1 MPRKSDRPYK
11 GKANLDVL
19 FGEEESQTAPQT
31 VPCDS
36 ITLPASQ
43 PRRYFDPVKME
54 QLIESVKAH
63 GVLEN
68 LLISPLPDKDSSY
81 ELIAGERR
89 YRAALAAGLKEVPVT
104 IRSLSDEQ
112 ALQISLV
119 ENLLREDLN
128 PVEETEGILQ
138 LLALRLNVA
147 SVEVTSVL
155 HRMRDEQRGKVPH
168 NVMGNSQGQTIQAV
182 FEELGSITWESFV
195 SNRLPLLNLPEDIK
209 DSLQTGKIAYTKATA
224 IARLK
229 EQPERQEL
237 LEAAIAEDLSLSE
250 IKERIKSIQAAK
262 RSQDEEQPSSLK
274 SRVDR
279 AYAKIKKS
287 KIWDDPKKKRQL
299 EKLLAQLEAL
309 GESVKP

>member
-31 VPCDS
+31 VPLDS
-36 ITLPASQ
+36 ITLPPSQ
-43 PRRYFDPVKME
+43 PRRYFDPAKME
-54 QLIESVKAH
+54 QLIASVKTH

-68 LLISPLPDKDSSY
+68 LLIRPLPDQDSSY

-89 YRAALAAGLKEVPVT
+89 YRAALAARLKEVPVT
-104 IRSLSDEQ
+104 IRSLTDEQ

-128 PVEETEGILQ
+128 PVEQTEGILQ

-147 SVEVTSVL
+147 SVEVTSLL

-168 NVMGNSQGQTIQAV
+168 NVMGNEQGQTIQAV

-195 SNRLPLLNLPEDIK
+195 SNRLPLLNLKEEIK
-209 DSLQTGKIAYTKATA
+209 DALQTGKIAYTKATA
-224 IARLK
+224 LARIKDDEARQSLLEEAIEQDLPLSQIRQRIKAIQFRSESKSPSSQIEDTTRRLK
-229 EQPERQEL
+229 
-237 LEAAIAEDLSLSE
+237 
-250 IKERIKSIQAAK
+250 AAK
-262 RSQDEEQPSSLK
+262 LWEN
-274 SRVDR
+274 
-279 AYAKIKKS
+279 
-287 KIWDDPKKKRQL
+287 PKKWKRVQA
-299 EKLLAQLEAL
+299 LLQKLEAL
-309 GESVKP
+309 IEEE

>member
-31 VPCDS
+31 VPIDS

-43 PRRYFDPVKME
+43 PRRYFDPAKME
-54 QLIESVKAH
+54 QLIASVKAH

-68 LLISPLPDKDSSY
+68 LLIRPLPDKDSSY

-89 YRAALAAGLKEVPVT
+89 YRAALSAGLKEVPAT
-104 IRSLSDEQ
+104 IRSLTDEQ

-128 PVEETEGILQ
+128 PVEQTEGILQ

-147 SVEVTSVL
+147 SVEVTSLL

-168 NVMGNSQGQTIQAV
+168 NVMGNEQGQTIQAV

-195 SNRLPLLNLPEDIK
+195 SNRLPLLNLKEEIK
-209 DSLQTGKIAYTKATA
+209 DALQTGKIAYTKATA
-224 IARLK
+224 LARIKDDEARQSLLEEAIEQDLPLSQIRQRIKAIQFRSESKSPSSQIEDTTRRLK
-229 EQPERQEL
+229 
-237 LEAAIAEDLSLSE
+237 
-250 IKERIKSIQAAK
+250 AAK
-262 RSQDEEQPSSLK
+262 LWEN
-274 SRVDR
+274 
-279 AYAKIKKS
+279 
-287 KIWDDPKKKRQL
+287 PKKWKRVQA
-299 EKLLAQLEAL
+299 LLQKLEAL
-309 GESVKP
+309 IEEE

>member
-19 FGEEESQTAPQT
+19 FGEEESKTAPQT
-31 VPCDS
+31 VPLDS
-36 ITLPASQ
+36 ITLPTSQ
-43 PRRYFDPVKME
+43 PRRYFDPAKME

-68 LLISPLPDKDSSY
+68 LLIRPLLDKDSSY

-89 YRAALAAGLKEVPVT
+89 YRAALSAGLKEVPVT
-104 IRSLSDEQ
+104 IRSLTDEQ

-147 SVEVTSVL
+147 REEVKSLL

-168 NVMGNSQGQTIQAV
+168 NVMGNWQGQTLQAV

-209 DSLQTGKIAYTKATA
+209 DALQTGKIAYTKATA
-224 IARLK
+224 IARVK
-229 EQPERQEL
+229 DDETRQAL
-237 LEAAIAEDLSLSE
+237 LEEAIEQDLSLSQ
-250 IKERIKSIQAAK
+250 IRERLKAL
-262 RSQDEEQPSSLK
+262 QPK
-274 SRVDR
+274 
-279 AYAKIKKS
+279 AKIKSPSSQFDATTRRLRAAKL
-287 KIWDDPKKKRQL
+287 WENPKKWKRVQA
-299 EKLLAQLEAL
+299 LLQKLEAL
-309 GESVKP
+309 IEEE

>member
-1 MPRKSDRPYK
+1 
-11 GKANLDVL
+11 
-19 FGEEESQTAPQT
+19 
-31 VPCDS
+31 
-36 ITLPASQ
+36 
-43 PRRYFDPVKME
+43 ME

-68 LLISPLPDKDSSY
+68 LLIRPLPDKDSSY

-147 SVEVTSVL
+147 REEVTSLL
-155 HRMRDEQRGKVPH
+155 HRMRDEQREKVPH
-168 NVMGNSQGQTIQAV
+168 NVMGNDQGQTIQAV

-209 DSLQTGKIAYTKATA
+209 NSLQTGKIAYTKATA
-224 IARLK
+224 LARLK
-229 EQPERQEL
+229 DDEARQSL
-237 LEAAIAEDLSLSE
+237 LEEAIEQDLSLSQ
-250 IKERIKSIQAAK
+250 IRERIKALQPKTEIESPSSQFDATTRRLKAAK
-262 RSQDEEQPSSLK
+262 LWEN
-274 SRVDR
+274 
-279 AYAKIKKS
+279 
-287 KIWDDPKKKRQL
+287 PKKWKRVQA
-299 EKLLAQLEAL
+299 LLQKLEAL
-309 GESVKP
+309 IEEE

>member
-31 VPCDS
+31 VPIDS
-36 ITLPASQ
+36 ITLPPSQ
-43 PRRYFDPVKME
+43 PRRYFDPAKME
-54 QLIESVKAH
+54 QLIASVKAH

-68 LLISPLPDKDSSY
+68 LLIRPLPDKDSIY

-138 LLALRLNVA
+138 LLAIRLNVA
-147 SVEVTSVL
+147 REEVTSLL

-168 NVMGNSQGQTIQAV
+168 NVMGNSLGQTIQAV
-182 FEELGSITWESFV
+182 FNELGSITWESFV

-209 DSLQTGKIAYTKATA
+209 DSLRTGKIAYTKATV

-229 EQPERQEL
+229 EQPERQDL
-237 LEAAIAEDLSLSE
+237 LEAAIASDLSLNE
-250 IKERIKSIQAAK
+250 IKERIKSLLDAK
-262 RSQDEEQPSSLK
+262 RSLDEEPPPSLK
-274 SRVDR
+274 SRMDI
-279 AYAKIKKS
+279 AIAKIKKS

-309 GESVKP
+309 GETTE

>member
-19 FGEEESQTAPQT
+19 FGEEESQTPPQT
-31 VPCDS
+31 VPINS
-36 ITLPASQ
+36 ITLPPSQ
-43 PRRYFDPVKME
+43 PRRYFDPAKME

-68 LLISPLPDKDSSY
+68 LLIRPLPDKDSSY

-89 YRAALAAGLKEVPVT
+89 YRAAKAAGLKEVPVT
-104 IRSLSDEQ
+104 IHSLTDEQ

-128 PVEETEGILQ
+128 PLEQTEGILQ
-138 LLALRLNVA
+138 LLAIRLNVA
-147 SVEVTSVL
+147 REEVTSLL

-168 NVMGNSQGQTIQAV
+168 NVMGNEQGQTIQAV
-182 FEELGSITWESFV
+182 FEELGSITWESFL
-195 SNRLPLLNLPEDIK
+195 SNRLPLLNLPEDIL

-229 EQPERQEL
+229 EQSERQEL
-237 LEAAIAEDLSLSE
+237 LEAAIASDLSLNE
-250 IKERIKSIQAAK
+250 IKERIKSLQDAN
-262 RSQDEEQPSSLK
+262 RSLDEEQPPSLK
-274 SRVDR
+274 SRMDK
-279 AYAKIKKS
+279 AYTKIKKS

-309 GESVKP
+309 L

>member
-36 ITLPASQ
+36 ITLRASQ
-43 PRRYFDPVKME
+43 PRRYFDPAKME

-68 LLISPLPDKDSSY
+68 LLIRPLPDKDSSY

-147 SVEVTSVL
+147 REEVTSLL
-155 HRMRDEQRGKVPH
+155 HRMRDEQREKVPH
-168 NVMGNSQGQTIQAV
+168 NVMGNDQGQTIQAV

-209 DSLQTGKIAYTKATA
+209 NSLQTGKIAYTKATA
-224 IARLK
+224 LARLK
-229 EQPERQEL
+229 DDEARQSL
-237 LEAAIAEDLSLSE
+237 LEEAIEQDLSLSQ
-250 IKERIKSIQAAK
+250 IRERIKALQPKTEIESPSSQFDATTRRLKAAK
-262 RSQDEEQPSSLK
+262 LWEN
-274 SRVDR
+274 
-279 AYAKIKKS
+279 
-287 KIWDDPKKKRQL
+287 PKKWKRVQA
-299 EKLLAQLEAL
+299 LLQKLEAL
-309 GESVKP
+309 LEEE

>member
-43 PRRYFDPVKME
+43 PRRYFDPAKME
-54 QLIESVKAH
+54 QLIESVKTH

-68 LLISPLPDKDSSY
+68 LLIRPLPDKDSSY

-89 YRAALAAGLKEVPVT
+89 YRAAKAAGLKEVPVT

-147 SVEVTSVL
+147 REEVTSLL

-168 NVMGNSQGQTIQAV
+168 NVMGNEQGQTIQAV

-209 DSLQTGKIAYTKATA
+209 DSLQTGKIAYTKATV

-229 EQPERQEL
+229 DDVARQSL
-237 LEAAIAEDLSLSE
+237 LEEAIEQDLSLSQ
-250 IKERIKSIQAAK
+250 IRERIKALQPKTEIESPSSQFDATTRRLKAAK
-262 RSQDEEQPSSLK
+262 LWEN
-274 SRVDR
+274 
-279 AYAKIKKS
+279 
-287 KIWDDPKKKRQL
+287 PKKWKRVQA
-299 EKLLAQLEAL
+299 LLQKLEAL
-309 GESVKP
+309 IEEE

>member
-36 ITLPASQ
+36 ITLPPSQ
-43 PRRYFDPVKME
+43 PRRYFDPAKME
-54 QLIESVKAH
+54 QLIASVKAH

-68 LLISPLPDKDSSY
+68 LLIRPLPDKDSSY

-104 IRSLSDEQ
+104 IRSLSDSQ

-128 PVEETEGILQ
+128 PLEETEGILQ

-147 SVEVTSVL
+147 SVEVTSLL

-168 NVMGNSQGQTIQAV
+168 NVMGNSLGQTIQAV

-195 SNRLPLLNLPEDIK
+195 SNRLPLLNLPEDILEA
-209 DSLQTGKIAYTKATA
+209 LQTGKIAYTKATA
-224 IARLK
+224 LARLK
-229 EQPERQEL
+229 EQSERQEL
-237 LEAAIAEDLSLSE
+237 LEAAISEDLSLNE
-250 IKERIKSIQAAK
+250 IKERIKCLLDAK
-262 RSQDEEQPSSLK
+262 KSRDEEHPPSLK
-274 SRVDR
+274 SRMDK
-279 AYAKIKKS
+279 AIAKIKKS

-309 GESVKP
+309 GETTE

>member
-19 FGEEESQTAPQT
+19 FGDEESQAAPQT
-31 VPCDS
+31 VPLDS
-36 ITLPASQ
+36 ITLLASQ
-43 PRRYFDPVKME
+43 PRRYFDPAKME

-68 LLISPLPDKDSSY
+68 LLIRPLPDKDSSY

-89 YRAALAAGLKEVPVT
+89 YQAAKAAGLKEVPVT

-138 LLALRLNVA
+138 LLALRLQVA
-147 SVEVTSVL
+147 REEVTSLL

-168 NVMGNSQGQTIQAV
+168 NVMGNSLGQTIQAV
-182 FEELGSITWESFV
+182 FEELGSTTWESFV
-195 SNRLPLLNLPEDIK
+195 SNRLPLLNLPEDIL
-209 DSLQTGKIAYTKATA
+209 SALQTGKIAYTKATA

-237 LEAAIAEDLSLSE
+237 LEAAITEDLSLNE
-250 IKERIKSIQAAK
+250 IKDRIKSLLDAK
-262 RSQDEEQPSSLK
+262 MSLQEEQSPSLK
-274 SRVDR
+274 SRMDN

-287 KIWDDPKKKRQL
+287 KIWNDPKKKRQL

-309 GESVKP
+309 L

>member
-11 GKANLDVL
+11 GKANFDVL
-19 FGEEESQTAPQT
+19 FGEEESQTTPQT
-31 VPCDS
+31 VPIDS
-36 ITLPASQ
+36 ITFPASQ
-43 PRRYFDPVKME
+43 PRRYFDPAKME

-68 LLISPLPDKDSSY
+68 LLIRPLPDKNSSY

-147 SVEVTSVL
+147 LEEVNSLL
-155 HRMRDEQRGKVPH
+155 HRMRDEQREQVP
-168 NVMGNSQGQTIQAV
+168 QD
-182 FEELGSITWESFV
+182 
-195 SNRLPLLNLPEDIK
+195 R
-209 DSLQTGKIAYTKATA
+209 
-224 IARLK
+224 
-229 EQPERQEL
+229 
-237 LEAAIAEDLSLSE
+237 
-250 IKERIKSIQAAK
+250 KS
-262 RSQDEEQPSSLK
+262 
-274 SRVDR
+274 
-279 AYAKIKKS
+279 
-287 KIWDDPKKKRQL
+287 
-299 EKLLAQLEAL
+299 
-309 GESVKP
+309 

>member
-36 ITLPASQ
+36 ITLRASQ
-43 PRRYFDPVKME
+43 PRRYFDPAKME

-68 LLISPLPDKDSSY
+68 LLIRPLPDKDSSY

-147 SVEVTSVL
+147 REEVTSVL
-155 HRMRDEQRGKVPH
+155 HRMRDEQREKVPH
-168 NVMGNSQGQTIQAV
+168 NVMGNDQGQTIQAV

-209 DSLQTGKIAYTKATA
+209 NSLQTGKIAYTKATA

-229 EQPERQEL
+229 DDEARQSL
-237 LEAAIAEDLSLSE
+237 LEEAIEQDLSLSQ
-250 IKERIKSIQAAK
+250 IRERIKALQPKTEIESPSSQFDATTRRLKAAK
-262 RSQDEEQPSSLK
+262 LWEN
-274 SRVDR
+274 
-279 AYAKIKKS
+279 
-287 KIWDDPKKKRQL
+287 PKKWKRVQA
-299 EKLLAQLEAL
+299 LLQKLEAL
-309 GESVKP
+309 IEEE

>member
-31 VPCDS
+31 VPIDS
-36 ITLPASQ
+36 ITLPVSQ
-43 PRRYFDPVKME
+43 PRRYFDPAKME
-54 QLIESVKAH
+54 QLIASVKAH

-68 LLISPLPDKDSSY
+68 LLIRPLPDKDSSY

-89 YRAALAAGLKEVPVT
+89 YRAALAAGLQEVPVT
-104 IRSLSDEQ
+104 IRSLTDEQ

-147 SVEVTSVL
+147 REDVTSLL

-168 NVMGNSQGQTIQAV
+168 NVMGNSLGQTLQAV

-195 SNRLPLLNLPEDIK
+195 SNRLPLLNLPDDIK
-209 DSLQTGKIAYTKATA
+209 DALRMGKIAYTKATA

-237 LEAAIAEDLSLSE
+237 LEAVIASDLSLNE
-250 IKERIKSIQAAK
+250 IKERIKSLQAAK
-262 RSQDEEQPSSLK
+262 RSLQEEQPPSLK
-274 SRVDR
+274 SRMDK
-279 AYAKIKKS
+279 AIAKIKKS

-309 GESVKP
+309 L

>member
-1 MPRKSDRPYK
+1 MPRKSERPYK

-31 VPCDS
+31 VPIDS
-36 ITLPASQ
+36 ITLRASQ
-43 PRRYFDPVKME
+43 PRRYFDPAKME
-54 QLIESVKAH
+54 QLIASVKAH
-63 GVLEN
+63 GILEN
-68 LLISPLPDKDSSY
+68 LLIRPLPDKDSSY

-89 YRAALAAGLKEVPVT
+89 YRAALAAGLTEVPVT
-104 IRSLSDEQ
+104 IRCMTDEQ

-138 LLALRLNVA
+138 LLAIRLQVA
-147 SVEVTSVL
+147 SVEVTSLL

-168 NVMGNSQGQTIQAV
+168 NVMGNSQGQTLQAV

-195 SNRLPLLNLPEDIK
+195 SNRLPLLNLPEDIL
-209 DSLQTGKIAYTKATA
+209 DALQTGKIAYTKATA

-229 EQPERQEL
+229 EQSERQEL
-237 LEAAIAEDLSLSE
+237 LEAAITLDLSLNE
-250 IKERIKSIQAAK
+250 IKERIKSLQDAK
-262 RSQDEEQPSSLK
+262 RSLDEKQPPSLK
-274 SRVDR
+274 SRMDI
-279 AYAKIKKS
+279 AIAKIKKS
-287 KIWDDPKKKRQL
+287 KIWDNPKKKRQL

-309 GESVKP
+309 GESAE

>member
-1 MPRKSDRPYK
+1 MPRKSARPYK
-11 GKANLDVL
+11 GQANLDVL
-19 FGEEESQTAPQT
+19 FGEEESQTAPHT
-31 VPCDS
+31 VPIDS
-36 ITLPASQ
+36 ITLPPSQ
-43 PRRYFDPVKME
+43 PRRYFDPAKME
-54 QLIESVKAH
+54 QLIESVKTH

-68 LLISPLPDKDSSY
+68 LLIRPLPGKDSNY

-138 LLALRLNVA
+138 LLAIRLNVPRE
-147 SVEVTSVL
+147 EVKSLL

-168 NVMGNSQGQTIQAV
+168 NVMGNSLGQTIQAV

-195 SNRLPLLNLPEDIK
+195 SNRLPLLNLPEDILNA
-209 DSLQTGKIAYTKATA
+209 LQTGKIAYTKATA
-224 IARLK
+224 LARLK

-237 LEAAIAEDLSLSE
+237 LEAAITEDLSLNE
-250 IKERIKSIQAAK
+250 IKDRIKSLLDAK
-262 RSQDEEQPSSLK
+262 RSLQEEQPPSLK
-274 SRVDR
+274 SRMDN
-279 AYAKIKKS
+279 AYAKINKS
-287 KIWDDPKKKRQL
+287 KIWNDPKKKRQL

-309 GESVKP
+309 L

>member
-19 FGEEESQTAPQT
+19 FGEEESKTAPQT
-31 VPCDS
+31 VPLDS
-36 ITLPASQ
+36 ITLPTSQ
-43 PRRYFDPVKME
+43 PRRYFDPAKME

-68 LLISPLPDKDSSY
+68 LLIRPLPDKDSSY

-89 YRAALAAGLKEVPVT
+89 YRAAQAAGLKEVPVT

-147 SVEVTSVL
+147 SVEVTSLL

-168 NVMGNSQGQTIQAV
+168 NVMGNDQGQTLEAV

-195 SNRLPLLNLPEDIK
+195 SNRLPLLNLKEDIK
-209 DSLQTGKIAYTKATA
+209 DALQTGKIAYTKATA
-224 IARLK
+224 LARLK
-229 EQPERQEL
+229 DEAARQSL
-237 LEAAIAEDLSLSE
+237 LEEAIEQDLSLSQ
-250 IKERIKSIQAAK
+250 IRERIKALQ
-262 RSQDEEQPSSLK
+262 SQTEISSPSSQFDATTRRLK
-274 SRVDR
+274 AASLW
-279 AYAKIKKS
+279 KN
-287 KIWDDPKKKRQL
+287 PKKWKRVQA
-299 EKLLAQLEAL
+299 LLQKLEAL
-309 GESVKP
+309 IEEE

>member
-19 FGEEESQTAPQT
+19 FGEEESKTAPQT

-36 ITLPASQ
+36 ITLPVSQ
-43 PRRYFDPVKME
+43 PRRYFDPAKME

-68 LLISPLPDKDSSY
+68 LLIRPLPDKDSSY

-112 ALQISLV
+112 ALQIALV

-147 SVEVTSVL
+147 SVEVTSL
-155 HRMRDEQRGKVPH
+155 LYRMRDEQREKVPH
-168 NVMGNSQGQTIQAV
+168 NVMGNWQGQTIQAV

-209 DSLQTGKIAYTKATA
+209 DSLQTGKIAYTKANA

-229 EQPERQEL
+229 DDEARQSL
-237 LEAAIAEDLSLSE
+237 LEEAVEQDLSLSQ
-250 IKERIKSIQAAK
+250 IRERIKAFQPKAEIESPSSQFDATTRRLKAAK
-262 RSQDEEQPSSLK
+262 LWEN
-274 SRVDR
+274 
-279 AYAKIKKS
+279 
-287 KIWDDPKKKRQL
+287 PKKWKRVQA
-299 EKLLAQLEAL
+299 LLQKLEAL
-309 GESVKP
+309 IEEE

>member
-19 FGEEESQTAPQT
+19 FGEEEFQTAPLT
-31 VPCDS
+31 VPLDS
-36 ITLPASQ
+36 ITLLASQ

-54 QLIESVKAH
+54 QLLESVKTH

-68 LLISPLPDKDSSY
+68 LLIRPLPDKDSSY

-89 YRAALAAGLKEVPVT
+89 YRAAKAAGLKEVPVT

-147 SVEVTSVL
+147 REEVKSL
-155 HRMRDEQRGKVPH
+155 LYRMRDEQREKVPH
-168 NVMGNSQGQTIQAV
+168 NVMGNEQGQTIQAV

-224 IARLK
+224 LARLK

-237 LEAAIAEDLSLSE
+237 LEAAIALDLSLNE
-250 IKERIKSIQAAK
+250 IKERIKRLLDAK
-262 RSQDEEQPSSLK
+262 RSLQEEQPPSLK
-274 SRVDR
+274 SRMDKAV
-279 AYAKIKKS
+279 AKIKKS
-287 KIWDDPKKKRQL
+287 KIWNDPKKKRQL

-309 GESVKP
+309 GESTE

>member
-19 FGEEESQTAPQT
+19 FGEEESKTAPQT
-31 VPCDS
+31 VPIDS
-36 ITLPASQ
+36 ITLKASQ

-54 QLIESVKAH
+54 QLIASVNAH

-68 LLISPLPDKDSSY
+68 LLIRPLPDKDSSY

-89 YRAALAAGLKEVPVT
+89 YRAAKAAGLKEVPVT

-128 PVEETEGILQ
+128 PVEQTEGILQ
-138 LLALRLNVA
+138 LLALRLQVA
-147 SVEVTSVL
+147 REEVISL
-155 HRMRDEQRGKVPH
+155 LYRMRDEQREKVPH
-168 NVMGNSQGQTIQAV
+168 NVMGNEQGQTIQAV
-182 FEELGSITWESFV
+182 FEALGSITWESFV

-209 DSLQTGKIAYTKATA
+209 DALQTGKIAYTKATA
-224 IARLK
+224 LARLK

-237 LEAAIAEDLSLSE
+237 LEVAIASDLSLNE
-250 IKERIKSIQAAK
+250 IKERIKSLLDAK
-262 RSQDEEQPSSLK
+262 RSQDEEQPPSLK
-274 SRVDR
+274 SRMDK
-279 AYAKIKKS
+279 AYTKIKKS

-299 EKLLAQLEAL
+299 EKLLTQLEAL
-309 GESVKP
+309 L